1 MEKTNQSIKTKK
13 KKKAPITNILTS
25 FYTNGIGL
33 TFDETEIILEFLQ
46 TPPKQDGTVDAIRII
61 ANPGTLK
68 RFTKT
73 FQELIKSYEKEYGEI
88 KDKRDWAEDGKL

>member
-1 MEKTNQSIKTKK
+1 MEKTNQSIKTKSK
-13 KKKAPITNILTS
+13 KRPPITNITTS

-33 TFDETEIILEFLQ
+33 TFDETEIILEFFQ

-61 ANPGTLK
+61 TNPGTLK
-68 RFTKT
+68 KFTKV

-88 KDKRDWAEDGKL
+88 KDEKNWDEGGKL